1 MEGLLR
7 PEKTP
12 IIVKSWDAYK
22 SSVDRCNMEL
32 DTYVALHELWGTCI
46 PTFIVVGKVGFW
58 HAIVLQDLKV
68 KFPYIFAPLEG

>member
-1 MEGLLR
+1 
-7 PEKTP
+7 
-12 IIVKSWDAYK
+12 
-22 SSVDRCNMEL
+22 MEL